1 MARVIARWGFIPLV
15 LVVILAGVFVDR
27 VIESIALAAVVLTV
41 GTYVRRWV
49 AA

>member
-15 LVVILAGVFVDR
+15 LTVILAGIVVDR
-27 VIESIALAAVVLTV
+27 IIESIAVAAVVFTV